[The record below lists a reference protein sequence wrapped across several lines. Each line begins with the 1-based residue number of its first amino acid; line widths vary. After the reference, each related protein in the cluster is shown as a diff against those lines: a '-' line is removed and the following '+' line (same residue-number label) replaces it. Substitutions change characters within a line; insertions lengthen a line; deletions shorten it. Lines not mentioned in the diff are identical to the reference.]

1 MNMKAALLKKFDQPL
16 AVESVNVP
24 EIDDSSVLVKVEAA
38 GICHS
43 DLHIWHGREFNKI
56 PLILGHEGAGI
67 VEKVGSAVK
76 NVKPGDRVML
86 DYRLTCG
93 QCYYC
98 SSGRTNLCDNA
109 RDIGFDY
116 DGAYAEYVTIPAR
129 EAFHLPSEISF
140 DVGAVMACAVVTGYH
155 ATRISELRASD
166 TVAIIGIGGI
176 GYNIL
181 KFARLFGARKIIAVD
196 VDDRK
201 LSRASKLGAET
212 INPKEGGGSIEKLVK
227 GLTNGEGVDIAF
239 EAIGRARTA
248 EAAIRSLG
256 KAGRAIQVGVCTET
270 VTLTPWNDLMMNPA
284 TTNSGREVQIRSS
297 IDHLRSEIFEVI
309 ELVRTRKIDLS
320 DAVTHSV
327 SLEDANSGL
336 QMLESKTGD
345 PMRIVIH
352 PQER

>member
-1 MNMKAALLKKFDQPL
+1 
-16 AVESVNVP
+16 
-24 EIDDSSVLVKVEAA
+24 LVRVEAA

-43 DLHIWHGREFNKI
+43 DLHIWHGKEFNKM

-67 VEKVGSAVK
+67 VEKIGSAVK

-86 DYRLTCG
+86 DYRVTCG

-98 SSGRTNLCDNA
+98 SSGRTNLCDHA

-116 DGAYAEYVTIPAR
+116 DGAYAEYVTIPSR
-129 EAFHLPSEISF
+129 EAFQLPSEISF

-155 ATRISELRASD
+155 AARISELRANN

-201 LSRASKLGAET
+201 LARASKLGAET
-212 INPKEGGGSIEKLVK
+212 VNPKGGSIEKLVK
-227 GLTNGEGVDIAF
+227 ELTDGEGVDIAF
-239 EAIGRARTA
+239 EAIGRAQTA
-248 EAAIRSLG
+248 EAAIRSV
-256 KAGRAIQVGVCTET
+256 GRAVQVGVCTEK
-270 VTLTPWNDLMMNPA
+270 VTFTPWNDLMMNPA
-284 TTNSGREVQIRSS
+284 TTNSGKEVQIRSS

-309 ELVRTRKIDLS
+309 ELVRTHNIDLS
-320 DAVTHSV
+320 DAVTHNV
-327 SLEDANSGL
+327 SLDEANSGL

-352 PQER
+352 PNKH